1 MIGQMSCKRNGGAS
15 SRTGILCVA
24 VLCAAI
30 LSTLCAGAPAM
41 AADLAGIA
49 VQTQDEKT
57 QVVLDFKNSDE
68 TLTASQFFM
77 ADPGR
82 IVMDF
87 KGTTLRAGPAEG
99 ASVLVSGVRAS
110 QFSPNASRV
119 VVDLAQTAAIESAA
133 WTADGQ
139 LVITL
144 AQTGEKAFA
153 AAVRAGRKPIARQE
167 AQAAIHAPDTAKP
180 VEVAG
185 LAGPDVKPAASA
197 EPADTKSADLKQTDA
212 KPAATRPDDAK
223 PQKAKVALAMPQ
235 PRVSRIAGRKPVVVI
250 DAGHG
255 GADPGAPSVLE
266 GKTEKTVTL
275 EIAKA
280 IKAELERSGQIKAV
294 LTRDK
299 DVFIPLQERVAVAR
313 KLKADLFIS
322 VHADS
327 IANPDI
333 RGATVYTLSEK
344 ASDRESERLAAKEN
358 RADMIAGISFDTR
371 TPDVADILLSL
382 MQRETMNYSAEFA
395 ATAVD
400 TMEDDIFF
408 RTNHHRFAGFIVL
421 KAPDIPS
428 VLLETGYMSNL
439 EDSKFLF
446 SPDGQ
451 KKIARG
457 VRAAVERY
465 FARRTGKATASVR

>member
-1 MIGQMSCKRNGGAS
+1 
-15 SRTGILCVA
+15 
-24 VLCAAI
+24 
-30 LSTLCAGAPAM
+30 M

-49 VQTQDEKT
+49 VQTHDEKT
-57 QVVLDFKNSDE
+57 QVILAFKDAD
-68 TLTASQFFM
+68 TALTASQFFM

-153 AAVRAGRKPIARQE
+153 AAVRAGRKPIARLEPQT
-167 AQAAIHAPDTAKP
+167 ASQTPDTARP

-185 LAGPDVKPAASA
+185 LP
-197 EPADTKSADLKQTDA
+197 DTKSPGAE
-212 KPAATRPDDAK
+212 PDDAK
-223 PQKAKVALAMPQ
+223 PGDLKQADAKTMATKPDEARPQKAKVAKATPQ

-344 ASDRESERLAAKEN
+344 ASDREAERLAAKEN

-400 TMEDDIFF
+400 TMADDIFF
-408 RTNHHRFAGFIVL
+408 RTNHHRFAGFMVL